1 MKLDEQYKLIYFKDL
16 GDERGN
22 LVVIEGEGMD
32 IPFDIKRVFYIYG
45 SDDTVVRG
53 QHANRETEF
62 LLVNVGGSS
71 KVKVDNGTET
81 AVIELNKPGMGLYL
95 SPMVWKDMYDFSADS
110 ILLVLCSRHYDGTEY
125 IYEVM
130 GTPKISIVIPV
141 YYNEDT
147 LMDLYQDMKEKIL
160 GQIGP
165 YELVFVDDGSGDD
178 SWKIMNE
185 IKDMDEN
192 VRLVKLSR
200 NFGEHAALLAGL
212 SVCTG
217 DCAVTKQADLQEDST
232 LILEMYE
239 SWKKGNKVVL
249 AVRRS
254 RDENAVKVFF
264 ANMYYAMVRKFVNKN
279 MPVGG
284 CDCYLV
290 DRQVIEVLERLE
302 EKNSSLTLQVLWV
315 GFKTDMVYFDR
326 KDREKGK
333 SRWTFAKKFKLV
345 MDSMMS
351 FSYVPIRFMT
361 YIGVVFDLFAMILM
375 ISVLAE
381 YFTKGV
387 PILGWASLMC
397 VILLSAGLILS
408 MLGVLG
414 EYVWRTLDASRA
426 RPPFIIDEVRKPV
439 REGQAERTE
448 T

>member
-1 MKLDEQYKLIYFKDL
+1 
-16 GDERGN
+16 
-22 LVVIEGEGMD
+22 
-32 IPFDIKRVFYIYG
+32 
-45 SDDTVVRG
+45 
-53 QHANRETEF
+53 
-62 LLVNVGGSS
+62 
-71 KVKVDNGTET
+71 
-81 AVIELNKPGMGLYL
+81 
-95 SPMVWKDMYDFSADS
+95 
-110 ILLVLCSRHYDGTEY
+110 
-125 IYEVM
+125 
-130 GTPKISIVIPV
+130 
-141 YYNEDT
+141 
-147 LMDLYQDMKEKIL
+147 MKEKIL

-375 ISVLAE
+375 ISVLVE

-426 RPPFIIDEVRKPV
+426 RPPFIIDEVRKPA